1 MSPRMFFI
9 VSGEHPSLPIAEVKA
24 IFESEQLPVKNL
36 KEFPRV
42 LSLQS
47 CLRTAPIIAARSS
60 YIQQCCLEL
69 CQTPLLQDEILSAI
83 ADVPIHDYLKAG
95 ESFAVRVRTLTSSKL
110 HSLKLETVIG
120 RDLLNRVPGAR
131 VNLTNPTI
139 LFQGVLVNSV
149 FLFGI
154 RIVEIERN
162 RFDTRK
168 PINRPIRH
176 PSTMPPKLARCLVNL
191 ARITKNCLVL
201 DPFCGTGAFLIEAG
215 VMGCRVIGC
224 DINDSMIQGCRRNLK
239 HFNIS
244 SGDLIVGDA
253 RSIAFTPVDSVVTD
267 PPYGRA
273 ASRRGI
279 PIESLVL
286 NTLTN
291 LDSFISNHGYV
302 VLAVPQ
308 GFPWRKQI
316 CAIGYSFVEA
326 HFIREHKSLTREI
339 LIFNR
344 K

>member
-1 MSPRMFFI
+1 MSPRIFFI
-9 VSGEHPSLPIAEVKA
+9 VSGEHPSLPFAELKA
-24 IFESEQLPVKNL
+24 IIESEQLPVENL
-36 KEFPRV
+36 KVFQRV
-42 LSLQS
+42 LSLQT
-47 CLRTAPIIAARSS
+47 CLRTARIIAARSS
-60 YIQQCCLEL
+60 YVQQCCLEL

-83 ADVPIHDYLKAG
+83 TDVPIYSYLKAG
-95 ESFAVRVRTLTSSKL
+95 ESFAVRVQILTSSKL
-110 HSLKLETVIG
+110 HSSKLETVIG
-120 RDLLNRVPGAR
+120 REISNRVPGAR
-131 VNLTNPTI
+131 VNLKAPTI
-139 LFQGVLVNSV
+139 IFQGVLVNSV

-154 RIVEIERN
+154 RLVEVERN
-162 RFDTRK
+162 RFDARK
-168 PINRPIRH
+168 PINRPMCH

-191 ARITKNCLVL
+191 ARVSNNSLVL

-224 DINDSMIQGCRRNLK
+224 DINDAMIQGCRRNLK
-239 HFNIS
+239 YYNILS
-244 SGDLIVGDA
+244 RDLIVGDA

-291 LDSFISNHGYV
+291 LDSFLSNRGYV

-308 GFPWRKQI
+308 GFPWQKQI
-316 CAIGYSFVEA
+316 CDIGYSFVEA
-326 HFIREHKSLTREI
+326 HFVREHKSLTREI

-344 K
+344 R